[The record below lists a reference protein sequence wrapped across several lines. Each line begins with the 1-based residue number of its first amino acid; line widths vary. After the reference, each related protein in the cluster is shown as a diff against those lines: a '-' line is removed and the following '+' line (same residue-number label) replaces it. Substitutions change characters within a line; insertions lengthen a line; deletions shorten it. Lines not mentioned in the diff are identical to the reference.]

1 MDSDA
6 EKRFV
11 KELGNALKEERLVV
25 GVERCVKEL
34 KSGNS
39 RLIVISKNCPYKARI
54 QDAAKGSPEV
64 EIIELKDKNN
74 AELGE
79 LCKKPF
85 RVSTAAVLLNT
96 TAANTNKDKGG

>member
-25 GVERCVKEL
+25 GVERCIKEL

-39 RLIVISKNCPYKARI
+39 RLVVVSKNCPYKARI
-54 QDAAKGSPEV
+54 QDAAKSGAGGV
-64 EIIELKDKNN
+64 EIIELENKNN
-74 AELGE
+74 VELGE

-85 RVSTAAVLLNT
+85 KVSTAAILLNAAT
-96 TAANTNKDKGG
+96 TKGKGG